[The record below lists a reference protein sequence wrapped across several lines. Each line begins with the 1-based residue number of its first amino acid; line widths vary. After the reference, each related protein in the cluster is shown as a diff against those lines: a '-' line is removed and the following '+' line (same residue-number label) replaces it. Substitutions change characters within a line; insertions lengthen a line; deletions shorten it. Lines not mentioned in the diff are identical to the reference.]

1 MTTLTSSSKYP
12 FRSFALV
19 AICVLGVAATAW
31 ADPSGTRSTE
41 VSFRDLDLN
50 TQSGAAKLY
59 RRIQGAA
66 QRVCLYEAAGVRS
79 SRIWQN
85 CVLPTVD
92 AAVAKVNNPL
102 LTALHNGRSSPAATA
117 MVGK

>member
-1 MTTLTSSSKYP
+1 MNSSTSKLKHP
-12 FRSFALV
+12 FRAYALI
-19 AICVLGVAATAW
+19 AICLLGVATAW
-31 ADPSGTRSTE
+31 ADPSETRSTE

-50 TQSGAAKLY
+50 TPSGAAKLY

-66 QRVCLYEAAGVRS
+66 QRVCGYEATLVKAQS
-79 SRIWQN
+79 IWQH

-102 LTALHNGRSSPAATA
+102 LTALHTGRSSPAVTA
-117 MVGK
+117 MTSK

>member
-1 MTTLTSSSKYP
+1 M
-12 FRSFALV
+12 
-19 AICVLGVAATAW
+19 
-31 ADPSGTRSTE
+31 
-41 VSFRDLDLN
+41 N

-66 QRVCLYEAAGVRS
+66 QRVCGYEATLSQAQS
-79 SRIWQN
+79 IWQH

-102 LTALHNGRSSPAATA
+102 LTALHTGHGSPAVTA
-117 MVGK
+117 MTGK